1 LTNYSAFYNSQTGSN
16 APPIKT
22 AASTPD
28 ERQPPMLRST
38 LAALFLAGIA
48 LPAFASYTF
57 ETAEPVSKKRVIAES
72 VVWTCEDTVCTGDLK
87 RKAPTVRVCKKI
99 AKEVG
104 PVTAFRNTVAELS
117 AEDLAECNT
126 AARK

>member
-1 LTNYSAFYNSQTGSN
+1 
-16 APPIKT
+16 
-22 AASTPD
+22 
-28 ERQPPMLRST
+28 MLRSAI
-38 LAALFLAGIA
+38 AAMALAGIA
-48 LPAFASYTF
+48 LPAFASFTF

-104 PVTAFRNTVAELS
+104 TVSAFRNMASELTAE
-117 AEDLAECNT
+117 ELAECNT
-126 AARK
+126 AAKQ

>member
-1 LTNYSAFYNSQTGSN
+1 
-16 APPIKT
+16 
-22 AASTPD
+22 
-28 ERQPPMLRST
+28 MLRSVI
-38 LAALFLAGIA
+38 AAAAFAGFA

-72 VVWTCEDTVCTGDLK
+72 VVWTCDDTVCTGDLK
-87 RKAPTVRVCKKI
+87 RKAPSVRVCKKI

-104 PVTAFRNTVAELS
+104 TVTAFRNSAAELS

-126 AARK
+126 AAKK

>member
-1 LTNYSAFYNSQTGSN
+1 
-16 APPIKT
+16 
-22 AASTPD
+22 
-28 ERQPPMLRST
+28 MLRSAI
-38 LAALFLAGIA
+38 AAMAFAGLA

-57 ETAEPVSKKRVIAES
+57 ETVEPVSKKRVIAES

-104 PVTAFRNTVAELS
+104 TVSAFRNTASELS
-117 AEDLAECNT
+117 AEELAECNT
-126 AARK
+126 AAKK

>member
-1 LTNYSAFYNSQTGSN
+1 
-16 APPIKT
+16 
-22 AASTPD
+22 
-28 ERQPPMLRST
+28 MLRSVI
-38 LAALFLAGIA
+38 AAAAFAGLA

-72 VVWTCEDTVCTGDLK
+72 VVWTCDDTVCTGDLK
-87 RKAPTVRVCKKI
+87 RKAPSVRVCKKI

-104 PVTAFRNTVAELS
+104 TVTAFRNSAAELS

-126 AARK
+126 AAKK